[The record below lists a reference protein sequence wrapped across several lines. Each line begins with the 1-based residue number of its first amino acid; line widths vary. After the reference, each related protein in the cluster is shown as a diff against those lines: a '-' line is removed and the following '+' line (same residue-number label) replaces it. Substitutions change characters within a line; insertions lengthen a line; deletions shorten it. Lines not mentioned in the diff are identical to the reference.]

1 MHTSLKLHSLIN
13 PKPVKN
19 SLINAN
25 LQQ

>member
-13 PKPVKN
+13 PKPVKI